1 MAILQTVVTPRQN
14 QALSVIHSYIQS
26 SGFPPSLVE
35 LKQELG
41 ISSNQSVLDLL
52 HALEEKRCI
61 RRHEGSARAIR
72 ILSQG
77 FHVLGVK
84 PLVPV
89 VGETAAGPF
98 LEAIEHAGTWH
109 EVGEDIDRLE
119 QVIFVRVK
127 GDSMIG
133 AGIED
138 GDMVLVRES
147 IEFSSGKVVLAETPY
162 GTTLKRFILQNKSPY
177 KYLKPENPKHDI
189 LIFTKNIHM
198 RGIAFKVFKQD
209 GRALDVK

>member
-1 MAILQTVVTPRQN
+1 MVTPRQN

-26 SGFPPSLVE
+26 SGFPPSLAE

-41 ISSNQSVLDLL
+41 ISSNQSALDLL
-52 HALEEKRCI
+52 HALEEKSCI
-61 RRHEGSARAIR
+61 SRHEGAARAIR
-72 ILSQG
+72 ILSAG
-77 FHVLGVK
+77 FSALGVK

-109 EVGEDIDRLE
+109 EVGEDVERLD

-127 GDSMIG
+127 GDSMVG
-133 AGIED
+133 ADIEE
-138 GDMVLVRES
+138 GDLVLVRES
-147 IEFSSGKVVLAETPY
+147 LEFSSGKVVLAETPY

-177 KYLKPENPKHDI
+177 KYLKPENPNYDI
-189 LIFTKNIHM
+189 LIFTKNMRM
-198 RGIAFKVFKQD
+198 RGIAFKIFKKD